1 MARTSDW
8 SCRWG
13 DVLQSGVVTRA
24 GNIAPQSAALRALR
38 SHGEPEPVTVTLE
51 TLGREW
57 FTECGMAAL
66 LLLALVTSGVAAS
79 QVRDLLRHR
88 SEPASP
94 IGRRTAF
101 LWPVMTVALA
111 LIFWLLLVAVWLF
124 QSLWGG
130 RGAPWW

>member
-1 MARTSDW
+1 M
-8 SCRWG
+8 
-13 DVLQSGVVTRA
+13 
-24 GNIAPQSAALRALR
+24 
-38 SHGEPEPVTVTLE
+38 TLE
-51 TLGREW
+51 ILGRGW
-57 FTECGMAAL
+57 FTECGAAAL
-66 LLLALVTSGVAAS
+66 LLLALVTSGVAAF

-130 RGAPWW
+130 RGVSWW

>member
-1 MARTSDW
+1 M
-8 SCRWG
+8 
-13 DVLQSGVVTRA
+13 
-24 GNIAPQSAALRALR
+24 
-38 SHGEPEPVTVTLE
+38 TLE
-51 TLGREW
+51 ILGRGW
-57 FTECGMAAL
+57 FTECGWPAAAS
-66 LLLALVTSGVAAS
+66 ALVTSGVAAF

-88 SEPASP
+88 SEPVSP
-94 IGRRTAF
+94 AERRTAF